1 MIIIG
6 GKDSSNTKQLLNIS
20 KENCEDSF
28 LIQSYKNIK
37 NSWFENK
44 KLCGITAGAS
54 TPNWIIE
61 EIINKIKPI

>member
-1 MIIIG
+1 VKIV
-6 GKDSSNTKQLLNIS
+6 
-20 KENCEDSF
+20 F
-28 LIQSYKNIK
+28 LIQIYKNIK
-37 NSWFENK
+37 KSWFENK